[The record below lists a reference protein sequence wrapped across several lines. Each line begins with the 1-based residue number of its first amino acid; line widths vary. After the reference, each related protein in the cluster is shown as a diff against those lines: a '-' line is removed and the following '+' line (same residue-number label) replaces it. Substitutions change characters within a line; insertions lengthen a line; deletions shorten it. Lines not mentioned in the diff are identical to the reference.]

1 MIPLPIYIFI
11 LLELIFVA
19 WADVRTN
26 KIVNMW
32 SILNL
37 TFFLI
42 FLLVNPN
49 YYYFKLETFMYSGV
63 FLMVGF
69 IFFLLKIMGA
79 GDSKF
84 LFTFFLI
91 VPLNLHEQTFESLLV
106 STVLVG
112 TFVFITNVAKNF
124 DKLRISL
131 KIGDVKSIKSCFGTK
146 FAFAPVILIAW
157 IWVGWKIK
165 DSLII

>member
-1 MIPLPIYIFI
+1 MPLPIYLFI
-11 LLELIFVA
+11 LIELVLVA

-37 TFFLI
+37 IFFLI
-42 FLLVNPN
+42 LLMISPD
-49 YYYFKLETFMYSGV
+49 YYFFQLETFLYSSV

-69 IFFLLKIMGA
+69 VFFLIKIMGG

-91 VPLNLHEQTFESLLV
+91 VPLKYQEQTFEYLLI
-106 STVLVG
+106 STILVG

-124 DKLRISL
+124 DKLKYSLRIADA
-131 KIGDVKSIKSCFGTK
+131 KGVKSCFGTK

-165 DSLII
+165 DSLLY